1 MLLDAKADVNWMS
14 AVRGVVWWCVWV
26 VCVVVCVWVVCVGD
40 MVFCE
45 RVNVV
50 NVALIARV
58 PVCQGNDNA
67 TSIAMVTIMHHHQ
80 S

>member
-14 AVRGVVWWCVWV
+14 AVRGVVWW
-26 VCVVVCVWVVCVGD
+26 CVWVVCVGD